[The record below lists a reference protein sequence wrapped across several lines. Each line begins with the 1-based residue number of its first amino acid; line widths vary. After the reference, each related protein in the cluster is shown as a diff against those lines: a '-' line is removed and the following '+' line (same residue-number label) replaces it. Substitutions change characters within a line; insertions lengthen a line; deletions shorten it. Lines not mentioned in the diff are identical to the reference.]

1 MTLYEIDQNIMALID
16 EDGEITDPEAF
27 DALQITRSE
36 KLEGI
41 ACWIKNLNADI
52 KAIKDEEER
61 LKERRIH
68 LVNKVSSLSGYLE
81 HALNGE
87 KFSTPRVAI
96 SYRTSSAV
104 EITDN
109 VAFVD
114 WAKSYDPS
122 LLHIKA
128 EPNKTAIKNAL
139 NGGMDIPLAQI
150 VERKSM
156 QVKYWNGI

>member
-156 QVKYWNGI
+156 QVK

>member
-1 MTLYEIDQNIMALID
+1 MTLYEIDQNIMSLLN

-96 SYRTSSAV
+96 SYRTSAAV

-156 QVKYWNGI
+156 QVK

>member
-16 EDGEITDPEAF
+16 EDGEITNPEAF
-27 DALQITRSE
+27 DALQISRTE
-36 KLEGI
+36 KIEGI
-41 ACWIKNLNADI
+41 ACWIKNLTSDAAAI
-52 KAIKDEEER
+52 KAEEEA
-61 LKERRIH
+61 LAERRKVIE
-68 LVNKVSSLSGYLE
+68 NKAKSLREFL
-81 HALNGE
+81 AKTLAGE

-139 NGGMDIPLAQI
+139 NGGMEIPLAQI

-156 QVKYWNGI
+156 QVK

>member
-16 EDGEITDPEAF
+16 EDGEITNPEAF

-156 QVKYWNGI
+156 QVK

>member
-1 MTLYEIDQNIMALID
+1 MTLYEIDQNIMSLLN

-27 DALQITRSE
+27 DALHITRSE

-139 NGGMDIPLAQI
+139 NGGMEIPLAQI

-156 QVKYWNGI
+156 QVK

>member
-1 MTLYEIDQNIMALID
+1 MTLYEIDQNIMSLLN

-96 SYRTSSAV
+96 SYRISSAV

-156 QVKYWNGI
+156 QVK

>member
-16 EDGEITDPEAF
+16 EDGEITNPEAF
-27 DALQITRSE
+27 DELQITRSE

-68 LVNKVSSLSGYLE
+68 LVNKVSSLAGYLE

-156 QVKYWNGI
+156 QVK

>member
-1 MTLYEIDQNIMALID
+1 MTLYEIDRNIMSLLN
-16 EDGEITDPEAF
+16 EDGEITDTEAF

-139 NGGMDIPLAQI
+139 NGGMEIPLAQI

-156 QVKYWNGI
+156 QVK

>member
-1 MTLYEIDQNIMALID
+1 MTLYEIDQNIMSLLN

-122 LLHIKA
+122 LIHIKA

-156 QVKYWNGI
+156 QVK

>member
-1 MTLYEIDQNIMALID
+1 MTLYEIDQNIMSLLN

-52 KAIKDEEER
+52 KASKDEEER

-68 LVNKVSSLSGYLE
+68 LVNKVSSLYGYLE

-139 NGGMDIPLAQI
+139 NGGMEIPLAQI

-156 QVKYWNGI
+156 QVK

>member
-1 MTLYEIDQNIMALID
+1 MTLYEIDQNIMSLLN

-104 EITDN
+104 EITDS

-139 NGGMDIPLAQI
+139 NGGMEIPLAQI

-156 QVKYWNGI
+156 QVK

>member
-16 EDGEITDPEAF
+16 EDGMITDTEAF
-27 DALQITRSE
+27 DALQMSRTE
-36 KLEGI
+36 KIEGI

-61 LKERRIH
+61 LKERRIC

-139 NGGMDIPLAQI
+139 NGGMEIPLAQI

-156 QVKYWNGI
+156 QVK

>member
-1 MTLYEIDQNIMALID
+1 MTLYEIDQNIMSFLN

-156 QVKYWNGI
+156 QVK

>member
-1 MTLYEIDQNIMALID
+1 MTLYEIDQNIMALLN

-27 DALQITRSE
+27 DALQISRAE

-41 ACWIKNLNADI
+41 ACWVKNLTADI

-68 LVNKVSSLSGYLE
+68 LVNKVSSLTGYLE

-114 WAKSYDPS
+114 WAKSHDPS

-156 QVKYWNGI
+156 QVK

>member
-1 MTLYEIDQNIMALID
+1 MTLYEIDQNIMSLLN

-122 LLHIKA
+122 LIHIKA

-139 NGGMDIPLAQI
+139 NGGMEIPLAQI

-156 QVKYWNGI
+156 QVK

>member
-1 MTLYEIDQNIMALID
+1 MTLYEIDQNIMSLLN

-61 LKERRIH
+61 LKERRTH

-156 QVKYWNGI
+156 QVK

>member
-1 MTLYEIDQNIMALID
+1 MTLYEIDQNIMSLLN

-128 EPNKTAIKNAL
+128 EPNKTAIKTAL
-139 NGGMDIPLAQI
+139 NGGMEIPLAQI

-156 QVKYWNGI
+156 QVK

>member
-1 MTLYEIDQNIMALID
+1 MTLYEIDQNIMSLLN

-52 KAIKDEEER
+52 KAIKDVEER

-139 NGGMDIPLAQI
+139 NGGMEIPLAQI

-156 QVKYWNGI
+156 QVK

>member
-1 MTLYEIDQNIMALID
+1 MTLYEIDQNIMSLLN

-156 QVKYWNGI
+156 QVK

>member
-1 MTLYEIDQNIMALID
+1 MTLYEIDQNIMSLLN

-41 ACWIKNLNADI
+41 ACWIKNMNADI

-139 NGGMDIPLAQI
+139 NGGMEIPLAQI

-156 QVKYWNGI
+156 QVK

>member
-16 EDGEITDPEAF
+16 EDGEITNPEAF
-27 DALQITRSE
+27 DELQITRSE

-109 VAFVD
+109 VAFVTLPYSTS
-114 WAKSYDPS
+114 KQSLTRPPS
-122 LLHIKA
+122 R
-128 EPNKTAIKNAL
+128 T
-139 NGGMDIPLAQI
+139 
-150 VERKSM
+150 R
-156 QVKYWNGI
+156 

>member
-1 MTLYEIDQNIMALID
+1 MTLYEIDQNIMSLLN

-109 VAFVD
+109 AAFVD

-139 NGGMDIPLAQI
+139 NGGMEIPLAQI

-156 QVKYWNGI
+156 QVK

>member
-16 EDGEITDPEAF
+16 EDGEITNPEAF

-139 NGGMDIPLAQI
+139 NGGMEIPLAQI

-156 QVKYWNGI
+156 QVK

>member
-1 MTLYEIDQNIMALID
+1 MTLYEIDQNIMSLLN

-104 EITDN
+104 EITDDG
-109 VAFVD
+109 AFVD

-139 NGGMDIPLAQI
+139 NGGMEIPLAQI

-156 QVKYWNGI
+156 QVK

>member
-139 NGGMDIPLAQI
+139 NGGMEIPLAQI

-156 QVKYWNGI
+156 QVK

>member
-1 MTLYEIDQNIMALID
+1 MTLYEIDQNIMSLLN

-139 NGGMDIPLAQI
+139 NGGMEIPLAQI

-156 QVKYWNGI
+156 QVK

>member
-16 EDGEITDPEAF
+16 EDGEITNPEAF
-27 DALQITRSE
+27 DELQITRSE

-109 VAFVD
+109 DAFVD

-139 NGGMDIPLAQI
+139 NGGMEIPLAQI

-156 QVKYWNGI
+156 QVK

>member
-1 MTLYEIDQNIMALID
+1 MTLYEIDQNIMSLLN

-128 EPNKTAIKNAL
+128 EPTKTAIKNAL
-139 NGGMDIPLAQI
+139 NGGMEIPLAQI

-156 QVKYWNGI
+156 QVK

>member
-1 MTLYEIDQNIMALID
+1 MTLYEIDQNIMSLLN

-61 LKERRIH
+61 LKERRTH

-139 NGGMDIPLAQI
+139 NGGMEIPLAQI

-156 QVKYWNGI
+156 QVK

>member
-1 MTLYEIDQNIMALID
+1 MTLYEIDQNIMSLLN
-16 EDGEITDPEAF
+16 EDGEITNPEAF

-139 NGGMDIPLAQI
+139 NGGMEIPLAQI

-156 QVKYWNGI
+156 QVK

>member
-1 MTLYEIDQNIMALID
+1 MTLYEIDQNIMSLLN

-122 LLHIKA
+122 LLYIKA

-139 NGGMDIPLAQI
+139 NGGMEIPLAQI

-156 QVKYWNGI
+156 QVK